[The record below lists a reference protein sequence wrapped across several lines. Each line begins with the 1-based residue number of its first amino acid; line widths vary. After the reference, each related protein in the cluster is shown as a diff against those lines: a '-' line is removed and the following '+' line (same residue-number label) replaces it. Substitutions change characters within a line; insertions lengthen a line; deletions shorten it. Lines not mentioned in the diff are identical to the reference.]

1 MIYLKILHFQII
13 FRCILR
19 IMMNNKEEETW
30 EDAKPVSLI
39 KNAFINILQNTI
51 ENEFLPLKTGFRSA
65 RVPFDIGFNVLG

>member
-1 MIYLKILHFQII
+1 
-13 FRCILR
+13 
-19 IMMNNKEEETW
+19 MMNNKEEETW